1 MIHIKFIIIRD
12 ATKWEAKSLWPAIRV
27 TIIWTL
33 PRKKSN
39 HRFNWNEISNKVL
52 RKLIKYKSILTFVTH
67 PMISCENVCC
77 AIVLEIIFQEKIHTL
92 GNMVDN
98 LHIIEID
105 G

>member
-33 PRKKSN
+33 PRKKT
-39 HRFNWNEISNKVL
+39 NKFL

-92 GNMVDN
+92 RNMVDN

>member
-33 PRKKSN
+33 PRKKT
-39 HRFNWNEISNKVL
+39 NKFL